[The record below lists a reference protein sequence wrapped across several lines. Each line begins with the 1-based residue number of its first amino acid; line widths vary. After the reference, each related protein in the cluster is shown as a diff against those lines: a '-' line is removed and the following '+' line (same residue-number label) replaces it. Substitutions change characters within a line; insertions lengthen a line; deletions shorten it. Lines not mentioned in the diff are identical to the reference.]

1 MGKISKTSAGSS
13 SVFVYS
19 RDRRAE
25 GKGYNFFVLHG
36 FGCLFL
42 MLLVIVCVIGL
53 VVFIH

>member
-1 MGKISKTSAGSS
+1 MNKVSKRNAGSS

-25 GKGYNFFVLHG
+25 GKGYNFFV
-36 FGCLFL
+36 FRGCGCSFL
-42 MLLVIVCVIGL
+42 MLLAIVCVIGL

>member
-25 GKGYNFFVLHG
+25 GKGYNFFVFRG

-42 MLLVIVCVIGL
+42 MLLAIVCVIGL